1 MPKLK
6 PQEVKD
12 YEFLDL
18 NNKKIKLSELFENK
32 KDLILIH
39 NMGASCAYCT
49 MWADGFNG
57 VRRHLENRAGFAVVS
72 NDPPTLQKKFAK
84 SRGWKFKMVSAA
96 NNSFTKDMKMGTAQE
111 PMPGVSTFF
120 KQKNKIFLVGKDNFG
135 PGDKYCSVWPFLD
148 LLKTSS
154 NRWEPKFVY

>member
-1 MPKLK
+1 
-6 PQEVKD
+6 
-12 YEFLDL
+12 
-18 NNKKIKLSELFENK
+18 
-32 KDLILIH
+32 
-39 NMGASCAYCT
+39 MGASCAYCT

-72 NDPPTLQKKFAK
+72 NDSPILQKKFAK

-120 KQKNKIFLVGKDNFG
+120 KQKNKIFRVGKDNFG
-135 PGDKYCSVWPFLD
+135 PGDKYCSV
-148 LLKTSS
+148 
-154 NRWEPKFVY
+154 